1 MKKIVYLLLVVFAA
15 GTALA
20 QTVEFNVNMSI
31 KALKGTFTPG
41 ERQVFLA
48 GNFNGWNTSA
58 TEMTD
63 NDNDSIYTTT
73 IDTFAVDDTLY
84 FKFITVAGSDIVWES
99 DPNREY
105 VVPSGSS
112 TFSDYFDRD
121 SLYEPGTTK
130 NVAITFSCNME
141 FEIVSGRYN
150 PATDTLTVRGS
161 FNGWSGDDIMSQSAS
176 DPNYYEKTVDYVT
189 NVGEEI
195 AYKYAYINATGVAW
209 EGDPNKTYTI
219 SQDDYDNGT
228 AFTERTYNDLTLD
241 NVTNNIVTIKFVV
254 NVNGAVSSVTG
265 QPFESIDN
273 VVLCGANPPL
283 QWPGGGWPDSDSL
296 AVKDKFLFNDGT
308 HGDEVADDSLWSLD
322 LDFPQYSPLR
332 IQYKYGANWALD
344 SLNTGSNDNESSVG
358 TDHFLNLTSD
368 LLSATVRNQWSVMG
382 DHELVDVV
390 VTGVDEI
397 SSSVPSVYSLSQNY
411 PNPFNPTT
419 NIRFAVPEAGL
430 VTMKVYNLLGQ
441 EVATLLNEYK
451 NAGTYNVDFN
461 AVNLSSGVYFYQINA
476 GNYSDTKKMILMK

>member
-1 MKKIVYLLLVVFAA
+1 MKRIMYLFIAVFIT
-15 GTALA
+15 GTAFA
-20 QTVEFNVNMSI
+20 QTIEFRVNMS
-31 KALKGTFTPG
+31 AEARKGAFTPG
-41 ERQVFLA
+41 TDVVHLA
-48 GNFNGWNTSA
+48 GTFNNWNTTA
-58 TEMTD
+58 TEMAGPDADTVY
-63 NDNDSIYTTT
+63 SVT
-73 IDTFAVDDTLY
+73 IDTFQVGDNLE
-84 FKFITVAGSDIVWES
+84 FKFVKNSDGWES
-99 DPNREY
+99 ISNRQLTVGNENTVFEAIFDSA
-105 VVPSGSS
+105 VVAPSA
-112 TFSDYFDRD
+112 
-121 SLYEPGTTK
+121 K

-150 PATDTLTVRGS
+150 PATDTLTVRGT

-189 NVGEEI
+189 SVGEEI

-332 IQYKYGANWALD
+332 IQYKYGGNWALPT
-344 SLNTGSNDNESSVG
+344 NTGSNDNESSVG

-368 LLSATVRNQWSVMG
+368 LLSATVRNQWGVMG

-390 VTGVDEI
+390 VTGVEEI

-419 NIRFAVPEAGL
+419 NIRFAIPEAGL

-441 EVATLLNEYK
+441 EVTTLINEYK